1 MGRFRPG
8 GWPGLG
14 WRALRNFWN
23 DGCPNL
29 AAMVA
34 FWAILGLGPS
44 VYLVGFF
51 LGGLLPA
58 DRTALQQLAAYLP
71 REAEPFVDD
80 LAKSLLQGR
89 GLLVLAL
96 PGLIWIASG
105 AFLALEY
112 AINVAFATV
121 RRRRFWLSRLK
132 AFVAAAAVA
141 SVLAGSLVADHVAA
155 LVDAY
160 RHTLGL
166 SPWLGPLGRAVS
178 YAVHLLLN
186 FGAFA
191 ALYKVLPRGRV
202 RWSAV
207 AWSALTAV
215 VLWEAARRVFG
226 RMLANSTAYGE
237 VTGTLAGIV
246 AVLLWIYTSV
256 AVTLL
261 AAELAA
267 VLNGNR
273 EDMVPAALS

>member
-1 MGRFRPG
+1 VRTFRPR
-8 GWPGLG
+8 GLLG
-14 WRALRNFWN
+14 LAWRALRNFWN
-23 DGCPNL
+23 DGCPNF

-34 FWAILGLGPS
+34 FWAVLGLGPS

-58 DRTALQQLAAYLP
+58 DRTALQQLAVYLP

-80 LAKSLLQGR
+80 LAQSLRQGR
-89 GLLVLAL
+89 GLVVLAL

-112 AINVAFATV
+112 AVNVAFATV

-132 AFVAAAAVA
+132 ACVAAAAVA
-141 SVLAGSLVADHVAA
+141 GMLAASLIADHLAV
-155 LVDAY
+155 LIDAQ

-166 SPWLGPLGRAVS
+166 SPWLGPVGRGAS
-178 YAVHLLLN
+178 YGVHLLLN
-186 FGAFA
+186 FAAFA

-207 AWSALTAV
+207 AWSALAAV
-215 VLWEAARRVFG
+215 GLWEAARRVFG
-226 RMLANSTAYGE
+226 RMLLNSTAYGE

-246 AVLLWIYTSV
+246 AVLLWVYTSV